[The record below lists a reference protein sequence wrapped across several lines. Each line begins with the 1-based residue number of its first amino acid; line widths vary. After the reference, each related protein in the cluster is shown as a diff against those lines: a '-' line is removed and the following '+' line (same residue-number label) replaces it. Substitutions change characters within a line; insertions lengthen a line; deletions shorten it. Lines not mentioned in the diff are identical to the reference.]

1 MFYLVS
7 LTLCVI
13 KKKIVVTFFFKKP
26 FYKKHKSRLRI
37 VNKFKE
43 YSTKEFYFCSDFVST
58 N

>member
-7 LTLCVI
+7 LTLCVM

-43 YSTKEFYFCSDFVST
+43 YSTKEL
-58 N
+58 